1 MSAGFSWVPDAERG
15 EWLRSMEAESFG
27 SLFSVVPRGF
37 EMYARVFHPVERD
50 RPRATRSWHA
60 IDRTTYFDDA
70 ADIGALLETEP
81 CTWSAA
87 AASFGTTMHAEAQY
101 ARLIGSASGE
111 EVGAVAADG
120 WRYGEPSEGALDA
133 STLTAASQVLARHTG
148 TPDTGIAAIWEG
160 WGGLVSS
167 AGSKD
172 YLTEASPPPVGHPAA
187 GEGIWG
193 TTAQSFRRRFAVA
206 AQRSKSS
213 VRSLRVTLPR
223 LAPRAPKP
231 GTGVLAP
238 EIAAGP
244 RFDLHGDTGR
254 NYVLFEA
261 GAAAF
266 ADPHWPARA
275 PWSDD
280 AARVQSPSILWP
292 EDRSWVLATELDYD
306 STLIAGTAALIS
318 DLVRT
323 SGLEVLPIHPNA
335 DLTWDGDSINRAA

>member
-1 MSAGFSWVPDAERG
+1 MTRAFSWVPDVGRG
-15 EWLRSMEAESFG
+15 EWLRSMEAEPFS

-60 IDRTTYFDDA
+60 IEASTCFDDA
-70 ADIGALLETEP
+70 ADIWALLETER

-101 ARLIGSASGE
+101 ARLIRYVSGE
-111 EVGAVAADG
+111 EVGAVSEDG

-133 STLTAASQVLARHTG
+133 STLTAASQVLARHTA
-148 TPDTGIAAIWEG
+148 TPHAGIAAIWEG

-167 AGSKD
+167 AGSKR
-172 YLTEASPPPVGHPAA
+172 YLAM
-187 GEGIWG
+187 
-193 TTAQSFRRRFAVA
+193 
-206 AQRSKSS
+206 
-213 VRSLRVTLPR
+213 RSLQMSLPR
-223 LAPRAPKP
+223 LAPRAPKS

-238 EIAAGP
+238 DIAAGP

-254 NYVLFEA
+254 SYVLFEA
-261 GAAAF
+261 GAADF
-266 ADPHWPARA
+266 ADPRWPARA
-275 PWSDD
+275 PWTDD
-280 AARVQSPSILWP
+280 ADWVPSPSIFWP
-292 EDRSWVLATELDYD
+292 EDHSWVLATEIDYD

-323 SGLEVLPIHPNA
+323 PGLEVLVIHPNA
-335 DLTWDGDSINRAA
+335 DLTWDGDSVNRPA